1 MSKLIIL
8 ITLLFLPLDSYAEK
22 SDAFKDPIYLKVTVE
37 PYFSVGEE
45 ETTLLKLRMVNE
57 AEKIRGIKGYPL
69 VGAAERCHFDPS
81 DNNWQPRYSCYKVRG
96 VFYGSFL
103 YGNINLKKS
112 DSDAKGYIINDIK
125 RFYIDR
131 TKLNYWREIGTNE
144 WKNVGE
150 AEIIT
155 EEDYLALKSGFKKR
169 IKDFKDKQKKA
180 KEKEQKNKKI

>member
-8 ITLLFLPLDSYAEK
+8 ITSLFLPLVSYAEK

-57 AEKIRGIKGYPL
+57 AEKIGGIKGYPL

-96 VFYGSFL
+96 SFL
-103 YGNINLKKS
+103 WLLSIWQYK
-112 DSDAKGYIINDIK
+112 
-125 RFYIDR
+125 
-131 TKLNYWREIGTNE
+131 
-144 WKNVGE
+144 
-150 AEIIT
+150 
-155 EEDYLALKSGFKKR
+155 FKK
-169 IKDFKDKQKKA
+169 I
-180 KEKEQKNKKI
+180 